1 MWFVLFKIFR
11 FGYSET
17 KKYKAKKAAQQNPGY
32 GQNPQFQQAP
42 FPNPYFGG
50 NADGPRG
57 PGAAP
62 EQYPMDTYPAP
73 PLPEQTP
80 PPAMGKRAKLKA
92 LLSTALA
99 IVQFAFGLAV
109 IGMYSQDIN
118 TARDKGN
125 SAPSRWVYAVVT
137 AFLSTATAFVYL
149 VLGWWWKKR
158 SKPSFSQRSGLF
170 LPLFV
175 WESVLVILWLVV
187 FGIFGEMY
195 IGVYHVGG
203 KDGGENKVTRMRRAV
218 WVDLACLVFWA
229 LSGAWRGVRW
239 WKAKGVGQGTGF
251 SFRRRRADVEGGEK
265 EMA

>member
-17 KKYKAKKAAQQNPGY
+17 KKYKAKKAAQQPGQP
-32 GQNPQFQQAP
+32 GQAQFQQPP

-50 NADGPRG
+50 TADGSRG
-57 PGAAP
+57 P

-80 PPAMGKRAKLKA
+80 PPAMGKRAKMKA
-92 LLSTALA
+92 LISTALA
-99 IVQFAFGLAV
+99 ILQFAFGLAV
-109 IGMYSQDIN
+109 IGLYSQDIN
-118 TARDKGN
+118 SARDRGD

-137 AFLSTATAFVYL
+137 AFMSTVTALAYL

-158 SKPSFSQRSGLF
+158 SKPSFSQRGGLF
-170 LPLFV
+170 LPLFA
-175 WESVLVILWLVV
+175 WESILVILWLVV

-203 KDGGENKVTRMRRAV
+203 KDGGDSKVTRMRRAV
-218 WVDLACLVFWA
+218 WVDLACLLFWVV
-229 LSGAWRGVRW
+229 SGAWRGVRW
-239 WKAKGVGQGTGF
+239 WKAKGSGSGPSGFSGF
-251 SFRRRRADVEGGEK
+251 SFRKKRSGVEGGEK